1 MKIRHCTGMCSKNDH
16 IGKCLALVFIS
27 VCFTPVDPG
36 AKLDSVDQVT
46 GYNASREANRFV
58 Y

>member
-1 MKIRHCTGMCSKNDH
+1 MLGV
-16 IGKCLALVFIS
+16 GFS